1 MKKLILS
8 VFCVIVVFSV
18 FQFNV
23 CAEEINTIT
32 VLGDSIAEGYALE
45 EGDKNYGVWL
55 GDYFDA
61 KVENYASA
69 GKTTQELI
77 DMIDND
83 KSVRESVKDAEL
95 ICVSIGANDILELF
109 FDDLVNMAQSY
120 NESADGELNIPSE
133 AVENIITS
141 IATSIGPASAN
152 AGKNIDVI
160 IDKLKAINP
169 GARLVFQTVY
179 NPFETNNETLKPL
192 FSPLYAFASIY
203 LSSVNNAIRNNTYI
217 ENADIREKF
226 KGYCSMYTNIDSLDI
241 HPNRLGHI
249 VIAEE
254 IVQTLKIPGKTDI
267 FTYNIEDVIGDSPW
281 DLPHDLRE
289 EIKELSNGIFRK
301 EEPPTEAYTE
311 IVTEVMTEP
320 PTENKMSEI
329 KPAAKAN
336 RLATIIQFAV
346 IIIMAVI
353 FFVVIPVIILFVL
366 TKNKNKNKDMG
377 EDKK

>member
-23 CAEEINTIT
+23 CAKEINTIT
-32 VLGDSIAEGYALE
+32 VLGDSIAEGYALD

-95 ICVSIGANDILELF
+95 VCVSIGANDILELF

-120 NESADGELNIPSE
+120 NESADGELNIPPE

-160 IDKLKAINP
+160 IDKLKVINP
-169 GARLVFQTVY
+169 EAKLVFQTVY

-192 FSPLYAFASIY
+192 FSPLYVFASVY
-203 LSSVNNAIRNNTYI
+203 LASVNNAIRNNTDI
-217 ENADIREKF
+217 ENADIKEKF

-254 IVQTLKIPGKTDI
+254 IVQTLKISGKSDI
-267 FTYNIEDVIGDSPW
+267 FTYNIVDMTADSTE
-281 DLPHDLRE
+281 DLPHDLIE
-289 EIKELSNGIFRK
+289 EIKELSGGIFRK
-301 EEPPTEAYTE
+301 EELPTESSAE

-320 PTENKMSEI
+320 PTENKTLER
-329 KPAAKAN
+329 KPAPN
-336 RLATIIQFAV
+336 TNYWLTTSIQFAV

-353 FFVVIPVIILFVL
+353 FFVVIPVIILMIIRRHR
-366 TKNKNKNKDMG
+366 TKNKNKNK
-377 EDKK
+377 K